1 MAAIAVRCDGDKGAG
16 WICTVTL
23 REGGLDISSH
33 RVRVW
38 ASDMER
44 LAPNATDPSALVKA
58 SFGFLLARES
68 PQMILRSFELT
79 DIARFFPDYEAD
91 VRKRVRLLHTYRPG

>member
-1 MAAIAVRCDGDKGAG
+1 MAAIAVRCDGSRSDG
-16 WICTVTL
+16 WICSVTL

-33 RVRVW
+33 HVRVW
-38 ASDMER
+38 ASDVDR
-44 LAPNATDPSALVKA
+44 LAPGASDPTALVDA

-79 DIARFFPDYEAD
+79 DIARYFPDYEED
-91 VRKRVRLLHTYRPG
+91 VRGRVRLLRTYPPS